1 MSLEQ
6 LSSLAQ
12 VFGSIGVIVSLIFVG
27 LQIQQ
32 NTAAL
37 QRYMRGEDPDPDR
50 EEYGRYGNP
59 TVREL
64 ERRVAAL
71 EGAEDGVAFSSGMA
85 AMTTAILASVK
96 AGEHVVLFRDCYRR
110 IRQLVTVVLPRIGI
124 EHLPPDAR
132 EAYAREL
139 RRVGRRWFVQTPNR
153 GFPIE
158 PHALLPFAQ
167 PLAFRFQRTPTL
179 FQLRSLLL

>member
-1 MSLEQ
+1 
-6 LSSLAQ
+6 
-12 VFGSIGVIVSLIFVG
+12 
-27 LQIQQ
+27 
-32 NTAAL
+32 
-37 QRYMRGEDPDPDR
+37 MRGEDPDPER

-110 IRQLVTVVLPRIGI
+110 IRQLVTTVLPRFGI
-124 EHLPPDAR
+124 EHTTLQVDH
-132 EAYAREL
+132 E
-139 RRVGRRWFVQTPNR
+139 TR
-153 GFPIE
+153 GGLLSIE
-158 PHALLPFAQ
+158 PAPSVGH
-167 PLAFRFQRTPTL
+167 
-179 FQLRSLLL
+179 SIE